1 MFITVKKTMNIN
13 QQCIYFKNPHPK
25 TNQPRKKIVKKIKQ
39 HKKPRSTNDSI
50 GTPDEKKEENR
61 IEQTR
66 ETMWVGSESKRARPP
81 PPPPTVLGRGGFFF
95 FFVCVAVTSN
105 ENSQLC

>member
-39 HKKPRSTNDSI
+39 HKKPRSTNDSL

-66 ETMWVGSESKRARPP
+66 ETMRVGSESKRTRPP

-95 FFVCVAVTSN
+95 FFFFVCCCN
-105 ENSQLC
+105 